1 MNDEKYEL
9 PISLG
14 YVESWGTREAIREIL
29 QNSVDANEMGYY
41 KEINYDES
49 IETLTITNRRAK
61 LPISS
66 LVLGGS
72 SKRDME
78 NQIGHEGE
86 GYKLALVVLL
96 RKGYDVTILN
106 SDKEWLPSFEF
117 SEKFNSKILTIH
129 SRSIEDTNKVSFIIK
144 GITQDVYNDLYNYFP
159 CIDNNFGEVVETE
172 MGQIL
177 LDRRFRGKMFVSGL
191 YIQSDTNFEYGYNF
205 NSDIVEL
212 DRDRRAINYYELRAL
227 TAKSFATA
235 EECHPKLF
243 KAIST
248 SVVDV
253 RDIEEVIDEAN
264 DEFLMEYRDMFYEE
278 KGLEDNTLVA
288 TESVMKQLQQMD
300 LDVPVVK
307 GSEIES
313 YLIAKANDK
322 LGLIQEAKEMSEK
335 KTDVENAL
343 DNLMYSNFYYLM
355 RWYSK
360 AKNFL
365 PDDLQEEFSDVESRF
380 TPYGFSKIKEFIPE
394 NFDYSIESIKE
405 IKRQYLEG
413 EIGNYEDDFRNE

>member
-159 CIDNNFGEVVETE
+159 CIDDDFGEIVDCET
-172 MGQIL
+172 GSIL
-177 LDRRFRGKMFVSGL
+177 LDERFKGKMFVEGL
-191 YIQSDTNFEYGYNF
+191 YIQTDDNFEYGYNF
-205 NSDIVEL
+205 NSDVVEL
-212 DRDRRAINYYELRAL
+212 DRDRKAINYYELRSL

-235 EECHPKLF
+235 ESCHPKLF
-243 KAIST
+243 KAISS

-253 RDIEEVIDEAN
+253 RDIEDVIDEAS
-264 DEFLMEYRDMFYEE
+264 DDFLMEYRDMFYE
-278 KGLEDNTLVA
+278 KKNLEENTLVA
-288 TESVMKQLQQMD
+288 TESVMKQLEQMNIN
-300 LDVPVVK
+300 VPVVE
-307 GSEIES
+307 GTEIES

-322 LGLIQEAKEMSEK
+322 MGLIEEAKEEIQAKSNKES
-335 KTDVENAL
+335 AL
-343 DNLMYSNFYYLM
+343 DSFKTSNYRKVMEIFI
-355 RWYSK
+355 
-360 AKNFL
+360 
-365 PDDLQEEFSDVESRF
+365 
-380 TPYGFSKIKEFIPE
+380 KIKKYLPKKWQKEFLSVASSMRPYNFWNIE
-394 NFDYSIESIKE
+394 DMILDDFDYSIDSCNKLY
-405 IKRQYLEG
+405 YLLDDEK
-413 EIGNYEDDFRNE
+413 EDDLFDEE